1 MIKLK
6 DIIEALGSS
15 HANRTDFIGLK
26 KNSVVELHD
35 GTVAKILGRVVP
47 RIPQF
52 FAVVEKVG
60 KKIKNTDG
68 KKAKVGDTIKFAEAY
83 IRRRI
88 K

>member
-6 DIIEALGSS
+6 DILEALGTNY
-15 HANRTDFIGLK
+15 ATRLNFTGLK

-35 GTVAKILGRVVP
+35 GTIAKIVERVAP

-60 KKIKNTDG
+60 KKMKNTDG

-83 IRRRI
+83 IRERI

>member
-6 DIIEALGSS
+6 DIIEALASGY
-15 HANRTDFIGLK
+15 ANRTDFKGLK
-26 KNSVVELHD
+26 KNSVVKLHD
-35 GTVAKILGRVVP
+35 GTIAKILERVAP

-60 KKIKNTDG
+60 TKMKNTAG

-83 IRRRI
+83 IRERI